1 MSIDFSGSDAAD
13 IKKIN
18 DEDRRIF
25 INGIMSRQVNN
36 TMTSTVAPF
45 IFTIRFDHTMKNFPE
60 GSFKLDF
67 KVNGT
72 DDPDLN
78 GYLKVYVSK
87 SDVRE
92 LGSYTLDGQQISTRL
107 SSFMLMRTN
116 PKLTG
121 NIKLVVSADDK
132 LYLDTF
138 KVS

>member
-1 MSIDFSGSDAAD
+1 M
-13 IKKIN
+13 
-18 DEDRRIF
+18 E
-25 INGIMSRQVNN
+25 
-36 TMTSTVAPF
+36 
-45 IFTIRFDHTMKNFPE
+45 NFPE
-60 GSFKLDF
+60 GSFKLNFQVVMNDM
-67 KVNGT
+67 T
-72 DDPDLN
+72 DN
-78 GYLKVYVSK
+78 YYESYVKVYVSK

-92 LGSYTLDGQQISTRL
+92 LGSYTLDGHQIGTRL

>member
-1 MSIDFSGSDAAD
+1 MNFSGSDAAI

-18 DEDRRIF
+18 KNGRIF
-25 INGIMSRQVNN
+25 INGVMSRQVDN
-36 TMTSTVAPF
+36 TMTSTAAPF
-45 IFTIRFDHTMKNFPE
+45 IFTIRFDHTIKNFPT
-60 GSFKLDF
+60 GSFTLDL
-67 KVNGT
+67 KVNDV
-72 DDPDLN
+72 DDDELK
-78 GYLKVYVSK
+78 GYVKVYVSK

-92 LGSYTLDGQQISTRL
+92 LGSYTLDGQQIGTSL

>member
-1 MSIDFSGSDAAD
+1 MKSSA
-13 IKKIN
+13 
-18 DEDRRIF
+18 
-25 INGIMSRQVNN
+25 
-36 TMTSTVAPF
+36 APF
-45 IFTIRFDHTMKNFPE
+45 IFTIRFDHTMENFPE

-67 KVNGT
+67 QARTDKGT
-72 DDPDLN
+72 
-78 GYLKVYVSK
+78 YVYREYVTVYVSK

-92 LGSYTLDGQQISTRL
+92 LGSYSLDGQQIGISL

>member
-1 MSIDFSGSDAAD
+1 
-13 IKKIN
+13 
-18 DEDRRIF
+18 
-25 INGIMSRQVNN
+25 
-36 TMTSTVAPF
+36 
-45 IFTIRFDHTMKNFPE
+45 MKNSSE
-60 GSFKLDF
+60 
-67 KVNGT
+67 NYY
-72 DDPDLN
+72 N
-78 GYLKVYVSK
+78 GYGNVYVSK

>member
-18 DEDRRIF
+18 DEDGRIF
-25 INGIMSRQVNN
+25 INSIMSRQVNN

-92 LGSYTLDGQQISTRL
+92 LGSYTLDG
-107 SSFMLMRTN
+107 
-116 PKLTG
+116 
-121 NIKLVVSADDK
+121 
-132 LYLDTF
+132 
-138 KVS
+138 